1 MRKAKEYLQRLQRLD
16 TMINQKIQELSDLRA
31 TSKQIGGMDY
41 SKDRVQTNA
50 CGDAPFT
57 ETVLRIIDLEH
68 EINREID
75 AFVDEKHRI
84 INQIQSLQNSK
95 YIDILY
101 QRYVKFKRLEQIAV
115 DMNYTYDYV
124 RELHGYALRDFE
136 KNPHNPTTKCATIVL

>member
-41 SKDRVQTNA
+41 SKNRVQTNA

-57 ETVLRIIDLEH
+57 DTVLRIIELEH

-101 QRYVKFKRLEQIAV
+101 QRYVKFKRLEQIAI
-115 DMNYTYDYV
+115 DMNYTYQYA
-124 RELHGYALRDFE
+124 RELHGRALQEFE
-136 KNPHNPTTKCATIVL
+136 NTYTNLQPSVLQ